1 MDADNGVLIAEFDTG
16 ADHAIEFLFHFC
28 VAALHG
34 IEIEFGFV
42 FALYHARSSA
52 ASHANA
58 IGRSTDF
65 GDEHMGFRL
74 FFLCMTRVHLTDPT
88 AEHNGFDPFSA
99 FSIGQA
105 HTVRSRVA
113 LYEGFAEFVAV
124 IRGPI
129 AGFNCDLQGGSEV
142 IGILKFGIFP
152 GQIVSGN
159 IQITHAIRRCTR
171 YDERAAARGLHIPD
185 ASAGT
190 CFCAGKRR
198 DTRWK
203 VVRFCCKDDVAGAV

>member
-34 IEIEFGFV
+34 IEIELGFV
-42 FALYHARSSA
+42 FALHHARSCA
-52 ASHANA
+52 AAHANA

-65 GDEHMGFRL
+65 GDEHLGFWL
-74 FFLCMTRVHLTDPT
+74 FFICMTRVHLTDS
-88 AEHNGFDPFSA
+88 AAKHNGFDPFSA

-105 HTVRSRVA
+105 HTIGSRVA
-113 LYEGFAEFVAV
+113 LYEGFAEFIAV
-124 IRGPI
+124 IRSSI
-129 AGFNCDLQGGSEV
+129 AGLNCDLQGGGEV
-142 IGILKFGIFP
+142 VGILKFGIFP

-159 IQITHAIRRCTR
+159 IQIPHAIRRCTR
-171 YDERAAARGLHIPD
+171 YDERAATRGLHISD

-190 CFCAGKRR
+190 CFRAGKRGN
-198 DTRWK
+198 TRWE
-203 VVRFCCKDDVAGAV
+203 VMRFRCEDDVTGAV